1 MTSIL
6 INDFSRMPA
15 PVRQQMLDA
24 AAGVLQSGWF
34 ILGENVA
41 AFEREWA
48 NYCGT
53 KHCVGVANGMD
64 ALEIGLRC
72 AGIRPGDEVIT
83 TPLTA
88 YATVL
93 AILRAGAQPV
103 LADIDPTTGLLDP
116 DSAMRCIG
124 PRTRAILVVHLYGQV
139 RQMERWRALCRA
151 RGLLL
156 LEDAAQAHGARA
168 RSISAGGFGLWAGY
182 SFYPTKN
189 LGAIGDAGALCT
201 NDDEVAAQAAQ
212 LRNYGQSDRYRHPV
226 AGLNSRLDELHAAML
241 RRLVTYLPEST
252 RRRQEIAAL
261 YHAEVRNTQI
271 TLLAPPEEDA
281 SHVYHLFVVRTARR
295 DALASHLREAGI
307 QSLIHYPIGAH
318 HQPPTSGLRCDP
330 AGLVAADEF
339 SATCLS
345 IPCHPYLD
353 DAEVRRV
360 VDALNSFC

>member
-1 MTSIL
+1 MASIL
-6 INDFSRMPA
+6 INDFSRIPA
-15 PVRQQMLDA
+15 FVRQELLAA

-48 NYCGT
+48 EYCST
-53 KHCVGVANGMD
+53 KHCIGVANGMD

-72 AGIRPGDEVIT
+72 AGIGPGDEVIT

-88 YATVL
+88 FATVL

-103 LADIDPTTGLLDP
+103 LADIDPATGLLDP
-116 DSAMRCIG
+116 ESAARCIG
-124 PRTRAILVVHLYGQV
+124 PRTRAILLVHLYGQV
-139 RQMERWRALCRA
+139 RQMDRWQALCRE
-151 RGLLL
+151 RGVLL
-156 LEDAAQAHGARA
+156 LEDAAQAHGACA
-168 RSISAGGFGLWAGY
+168 RGVSAGGFGCWAGY

-201 NDDEVAAQAAQ
+201 NDDAVAAQAAQ
-212 LRNYGQSDRYRHPV
+212 LRNYGQSDRYHHPV
-226 AGLNSRLDELHAAML
+226 AGLNSRLDELQAAML
-241 RRLVTYLPEST
+241 RRLVAHLPAST
-252 RRRQEIAAL
+252 RRRREIAAL
-261 YHAEVRNTQI
+261 YRAEVRNPAI

-318 HQPPTSGLRCDP
+318 RQPPTSGLRRDP

-345 IPCHPYLD
+345 IPCHPFLD
-353 DAEVRRV
+353 AAEVRRV
-360 VDALNSFC
+360 VDALNSFR